1 MVAFTITPSA
11 FHNDPLGHVL
21 NQSGHA
27 WLLGAPAG
35 LLLWFVPWWLGL
47 IVASGLYW
55 CFIEL
60 PQIRS
65 GGRKVI
71 GDSIEDALHFAF
83 GVLMAYTFA
92 LWAFVAWLCILALGA
107 YFRT

>member
-1 MVAFTITPSA
+1 MIWAITPSA
-11 FHNDPLGHVL
+11 FHNDPLGHVA

-27 WLLGAPAG
+27 WLLGAPSG
-35 LLLWFVPWWLGL
+35 LALLFVPWWAGL
-47 IVASGLYW
+47 AFCVAVYW
-55 CFIEL
+55 FGIER
-60 PQIRS
+60 PQIKR

-71 GDSIEDALHFAF
+71 GDSIEDALHFSF

-92 LWAFVAWLCILALGA
+92 MWAFVAWVCILALGA